1 MRRRNVCIKLLVR
14 GETDLQIKMCQLE
27 RQHYIA
33 KLDQRV
39 TYSGTTGEEG
49 GHIEGSKSP

>member
-1 MRRRNVCIKLLVR
+1 MR
-14 GETDLQIKMCQLE
+14 GETDLQIKMCQLD
-27 RQHYIA
+27 RQHYIT